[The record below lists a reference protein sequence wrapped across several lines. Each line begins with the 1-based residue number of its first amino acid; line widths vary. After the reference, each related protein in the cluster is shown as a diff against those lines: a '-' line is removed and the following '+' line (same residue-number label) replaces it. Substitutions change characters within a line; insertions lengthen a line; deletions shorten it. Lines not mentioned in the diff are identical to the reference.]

1 MDEMDEI
8 GKDNG
13 NGNGIRT
20 LELIGSILFGICY
33 IGIVVVIGLFDGVQ
47 NSKLWK
53 VSISGIVG
61 LVAMFATINYEFI
74 MVDDS
79 DYEVDI
85 PLIDGT
91 FSFCS
96 LIGSAER
103 ILGIYLLKQ
112 SLLTY
117 NWVNRGVSIG
127 YTPHIVYRRKSTS
140 GSIQAQRRRTC
151 VDM

>member
-1 MDEMDEI
+1 MIITILSANREATKLIVHSFEFWLKVSCSVVLAALISIYWYHRDGIDWIGTEDDDI

-74 MVDDS
+74 MVEDS

-91 FSFCS
+91 FSF
-96 LIGSAER
+96 
-103 ILGIYLLKQ
+103 
-112 SLLTY
+112 
-117 NWVNRGVSIG
+117 
-127 YTPHIVYRRKSTS
+127 
-140 GSIQAQRRRTC
+140 
-151 VDM
+151 